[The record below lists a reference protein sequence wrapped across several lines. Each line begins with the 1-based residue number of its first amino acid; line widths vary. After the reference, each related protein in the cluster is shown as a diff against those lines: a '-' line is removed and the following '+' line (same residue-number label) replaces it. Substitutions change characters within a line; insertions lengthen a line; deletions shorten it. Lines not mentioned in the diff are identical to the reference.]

1 MTTLTAVKTLKERH
15 NEQQP
20 GEVINYRISKRSREI
35 KSPETVERKTAR
47 RFVMGCDN
55 INGLYN
61 LFESKEKEL
70 KRPPTQFEYMR
81 EYSIKWME
89 YLQKPGR
96 KHTQSKYWGNES
108 LEEWDKLTKLH
119 QVEIKNIIRER
130 AVNAWAGKMIEHQAV
145 ADLQKLEAVAGYKIK
160 KATSNEFLDR
170 VLGAD
175 ILLIVENSKGVDVLL
190 YIGITSEEARKD
202 AHKNKKNTIKQA
214 KDFKTGEKITFER
227 DTATASR
234 LFLTYSSEEIKEI
247 PFQEVGKL
255 PTIKAKEIK
264 EIIGEKM
271 RESEQHPERFE
282 TVGRSPNLEA
292 CREFYKRTGKGKTLN
307 R

>member
-1 MTTLTAVKTLKERH
+1 
-15 NEQQP
+15 
-20 GEVINYRISKRSREI
+20 
-35 KSPETVERKTAR
+35 
-47 RFVMGCDN
+47 MGCDN

-70 KRPPTQFEYMR
+70 KRPPTQFEYMK
-81 EYSIKWME
+81 EYSTKWME
-89 YLQKPGR
+89 HLQKPGR
-96 KHTQSKYWGNES
+96 KHTRSKYWGNES

-145 ADLQKLEAVAGYKIK
+145 TDLQKLETVSGYKIK

-175 ILLIVENSKGVDVLL
+175 VLLIVENSKGVDVLL
-190 YIGITSEEARKD
+190 YIGITSKEARKD

-214 KDFKTGEKITFER
+214 KDFETGEKIEFER
-227 DTATASR
+227 DMLTASR

-247 PFQEVGKL
+247 PFEEVGKL
-255 PTIKAKEIK
+255 PIIKVKEIQK
-264 EIIGEKM
+264 MIGGKM
-271 RESEQHPERFE
+271 READENPERFE